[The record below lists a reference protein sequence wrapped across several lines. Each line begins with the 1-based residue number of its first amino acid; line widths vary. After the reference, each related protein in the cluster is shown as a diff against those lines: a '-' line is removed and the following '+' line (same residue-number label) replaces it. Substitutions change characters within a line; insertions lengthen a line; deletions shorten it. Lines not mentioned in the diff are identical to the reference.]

1 MKLKITEAQL
11 ERLKGRLTEAPKDK
25 SGGNTYQRY
34 IKFNFN
40 YGRTKLKGHDINDV
54 FLEPKMPVSFE
65 VEIKSRE
72 FGIDGI
78 SLHNISGPTDVEV
91 EVDYFVNS
99 DNTDTVNLDLKLDW
113 SEQTLRLEP
122 RSNNGVIT
130 IDDEIEIYLTNDD
143 QGNLIVDYMV
153 LIVFGL

>member
-113 SEQTLRLEP
+113 SE
-122 RSNNGVIT
+122 
-130 IDDEIEIYLTNDD
+130 
-143 QGNLIVDYMV
+143 
-153 LIVFGL
+153 